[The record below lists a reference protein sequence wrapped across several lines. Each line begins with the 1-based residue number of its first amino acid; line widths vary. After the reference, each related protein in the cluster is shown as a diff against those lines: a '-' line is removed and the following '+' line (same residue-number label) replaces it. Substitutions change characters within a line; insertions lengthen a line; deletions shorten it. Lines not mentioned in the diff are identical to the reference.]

1 MDAIRQDCWTA
12 AVSEASATSIKKLG
26 KLIDLSDPPDFFE
39 FTCRHWDLR
48 DEPGPWAW
56 DILME
61 GQFIIRAVGHPVAL
75 TLNQALTLTRFAM
88 QLDPLFDTKLLRRL
102 FVHRVFPE
110 EAPSAEVMRTLAILE
125 TLDDDPHRLSMTLY
139 KFSKFPDKRVQSKV
153 AKILGRC
160 VESIEIMRELFQN
173 PDARV
178 RANLLE
184 GLSHKSSLRAFQPI
198 IELGVCDQNARVS
211 SFALAIR
218 ARDGNAGAAALIKMR
233 LKSKMDDVR
242 KPAEYAQL
250 MAAGGS
256 SGRDVN
262 GVEINGAERGSLAEV
277 DTVGVINPELATAA
291 SVEEVDSK
299 A

>member
-1 MDAIRQDCWTA
+1 M
-12 AVSEASATSIKKLG
+12 SEASAKSIEKLG
-26 KLIDLSDPPDFFE
+26 KLIDLSGPPDFFE
-39 FTCRHWDLR
+39 FACRHWER
-48 DEPGPWAW
+48 RNGPGPWAW

-61 GQFIIRAVGHPVAL
+61 CQLIVRAVGHPDAL
-75 TLNQALTLTRFAM
+75 TLDQALTLTQFAI
-88 QLDPLFDTKLLRRL
+88 QVDPLFDTKLLCRL
-102 FVHRVFPE
+102 IVYRVFPE
-110 EAPSAEVMRTLAILE
+110 EVPSAEVIRTLAILE
-125 TLDDDPHRLSMTLY
+125 TLNDPHRLSMTLH

-160 VESIEIMRELFQN
+160 VVGLEVMRELFQN

-184 GLSHKSSLRAFQPI
+184 GLSHKSSVGAFQPI
-198 IELGVCDQNARVS
+198 IELGIGDQNARVS

-242 KPAEYAQL
+242 KSAEYAQL
-250 MAAGGS
+250 IATGGS

-262 GVEINGAERGSLAEV
+262 GVEITSPDTGSVPEV
-277 DTVGVINPELATAA
+277 DALGVVDPESAVAA
-291 SVEEVDSK
+291 SVGEVQSQ